1 MSIFGGTAVFWCF
14 KEVSALWT
22 SLSRKFSVL
31 GFMAKQFNVR
41 IDGMQYPSRR
51 YVCALWSWAKDL
63 IIYRR
68 SCAKWNWTS
77 LYRLSRSPI
86 TNASFL
92 FLISF
97 FFWKYIL
104 ILGFWAFLFFLM
116 LLLLGVS
123 SQFGVWYLQKTV
135 IMLSRN
141 ESKNLASGL
150 TYI

>member
-14 KEVSALWT
+14 KEVSVLWT

-41 IDGMQYPSRR
+41 IDGKQYPCRR

-97 FFWKYIL
+97 LFWKYIL